1 MNIGFVSTWYERG
14 AAYVTRQYIELLK
27 GKHQVYVYARA
38 GEREQDNQEWN
49 QSYITW
55 GKRTGE
61 NYGVQWSDFKKWVNT
76 NQIEV
81 VLFNEQQQMDI
92 LADIK
97 RNMPGLRIGEYIDY
111 YKRNTIEKRRM
122 YDFLICNTRR
132 HFETFQWHPQCYYVP
147 WGTNVDLFQYSEH
160 KGEELIF
167 FHSMGRSTR
176 KGTLL
181 LLETF
186 LHTDLCEK
194 SRLIIHTQVDE
205 LRRRG
210 YSYSELKEKN
220 VEVIE
225 KTVTAPGLYHMGDV
239 YVYPCELDGLGLSIY
254 EALSCGMPVIGTDIP
269 PINEPINEV
278 NGRLVKVAKSIA
290 REDGYY
296 WPLSIVD
303 RDDLYQ
309 QMKYYIGCKDR
320 LRAIRKK
327 VREDAVCRFNW
338 HDRSEEVCKI
348 FEQSKLMHLYDE
360 KYLASYKIRKSIG
373 QRVDYFI
380 ARLLG

>member
-38 GEREQDNQEWN
+38 GEREQDNQEWS
-49 QSYITW
+49 QSYVTW
-55 GKRTGE
+55 GRRTGE

-97 RNMPGLRIGEYIDY
+97 RNMPSLRIGEYIDY
-111 YKRNTIEKRRM
+111 YKRNTIEKRRI

-147 WGTNVDLFQYSEH
+147 WGPNVDLFRYSEH
-160 KGEELIF
+160 KGEDLIF

-194 SRLIIHTQVDE
+194 SRLVIHTQVDE
-205 LRRRG
+205 LRRQG

-309 QMKYYIGCKDR
+309 QMKYYIECKDR

-338 HDRSEEVCKI
+338 RDRSEEVCKI

-360 KYLASYKIRKSIG
+360 KYLTSYKIRKSIG
-373 QRVDYFI
+373 QRADCFI

>member
-38 GEREQDNQEWN
+38 GEREQDNQEWS
-49 QSYITW
+49 QSYVTW
-55 GKRTGE
+55 GRRTGE

-97 RNMPGLRIGEYIDY
+97 RNMPSLRIGEYIDY
-111 YKRNTIEKRRM
+111 YKRNTIEKRRI

-147 WGTNVDLFQYSEH
+147 WGTNVDLFRYSEH
-160 KGEELIF
+160 KGEDLIF

-194 SRLIIHTQVDE
+194 SRLVIHTQVDE
-205 LRRRG
+205 LRRQG

-309 QMKYYIGCKDR
+309 QMKYYIECKDR

-338 HDRSEEVCKI
+338 RDRSEEVCKI

-360 KYLASYKIRKSIG
+360 KYLTSYKIRKSIG
-373 QRVDYFI
+373 QRADCFI

>member
-111 YKRNTIEKRRM
+111 YKRNTIEKRRI

-147 WGTNVDLFQYSEH
+147 WGTNVDLFQYREH